1 MILVTILIAAVLLA
15 GPLYKLYWLITT
27 RSHPRT
33 QKTPPDL
40 SAFQRGTGNED
51 VRWPEYGRRESQS

>member
-1 MILVTILIAAVLLA
+1 MVLVTILIAATLLA
-15 GPLYKLYWLITT
+15 GPLYKLYWMIMT

-40 SAFQRGTGNED
+40 PAFQRGTGNED
-51 VRWPEYGRRESQS
+51 TS